1 MPNKRAEL
9 STRLYKL
16 RTTLETV
23 VREFADLEYEIWTL
37 PLKKPKVEIQ
47 DTLSGLFSQQYEP
60 AQPADEVGA
69 PYATPVALN
78 VPPDGYPFWRGDSVP
93 APSRPM
99 TASEIAMRHGQNA
112 ALREGGIPTVAEVT
126 RELQSPGRGRVR
138 NPVVARDIAEDLQR
152 RCAPIEQARNPNAGV
167 NSTIRGNVPQTA
179 AGRISLAQE
188 LVNAGMATGRY
199 MWDAAQ
205 QATQDPDHGRDE
217 RTMPDDDLPF

>member
-9 STRLYKL
+9 STRLARL

-23 VREFADLEYEIWTL
+23 VREFSDLEYEILTL
-37 PLKKPKVEIQ
+37 PLKKPKVEIRDKPE

-69 PYATPVALN
+69 TYAIPVALN
-78 VPPDGYPFWRGDSVP
+78 VPQDGYSFWRGDSVP
-93 APSRPM
+93 APSHPM

-112 ALREGGIPTVAEVT
+112 DLREGGIPTVAEIA

-138 NPVVARDIAEDLQR
+138 NPVVAREIAESLR
-152 RCAPIEQARNPNAGV
+152 RRGAPIEQARNPNAGV

-179 AGRISLAQE
+179 AGRMELAQTY
-188 LVNAGMATGRY
+188 LNSGYGYAMT
-199 MWDAAQ
+199 Q

-217 RTMPDDDLPF
+217 RTMQDDDIPF